1 MGKSLR
7 LLEQACPIC
16 GCVNAVEGQADV
28 QKLSD
33 AWHWIYERRDQI
45 NRVGPA
51 PFGYMP
57 LWEGGKYAPPP
68 EGLLWEREEGFE
80 AALNNFA
87 NFGMLRKYSLDVI
100 QSELNAH
107 TADGRHIW
115 LMNSIGNESQDA

>member
-1 MGKSLR
+1 
-7 LLEQACPIC
+7 
-16 GCVNAVEGQADV
+16 
-28 QKLSD
+28 
-33 AWHWIYERRDQI
+33 
-45 NRVGPA
+45 
-51 PFGYMP
+51 MP